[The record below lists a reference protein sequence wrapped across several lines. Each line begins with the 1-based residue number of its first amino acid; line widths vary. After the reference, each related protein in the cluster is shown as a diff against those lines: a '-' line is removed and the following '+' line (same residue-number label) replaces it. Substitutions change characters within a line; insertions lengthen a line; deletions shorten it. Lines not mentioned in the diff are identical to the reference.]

1 MPAKKK
7 TTKNEKDVEIVKTRM
22 LDSSMLEMEKQDKRR
37 GILLVIVSLLL
48 VCSLLL
54 NALQYIKCR
63 KKDCKENESEP
74 VEKIVISKTINI
86 EGYEFSFDD
95 KWNLNID
102 KDKLSLSNKD
112 QTANFHFELNEYNY
126 ETLIKEENIKKYI
139 EDLQVSDNVTINIY
153 KEEIRKDSKYYY
165 LEGTNKENYTYVN
178 ILVGKED
185 KTFSIKGVFEN
196 AKALEQ
202 NKSTIVDIILNAKKK

>member
-1 MPAKKK
+1 MPTKKK
-7 TTKNEKDVEIVKTRM
+7 TTKINKDEEIVKTRM
-22 LDSSMLEMEKQDKRR
+22 LDSSMIENEKQGKVR

-63 KKDCKENESEP
+63 KKECEEQEP
-74 VEKIVISKTINI
+74 QEIEKIVISKTINI

-112 QTANFHFELNEYNY
+112 QTANIHFELNDYNY
-126 ETLIKEENIKKYI
+126 ETLIKEEKIKQYI
-139 EDLQVSDNVTINIY
+139 EDLQVNDNVTINTY
-153 KEEIRKDSKYYY
+153 KEEIRNDSKYYY
-165 LEGTNKENYTYVN
+165 LEGTNKENYPYVN
-178 ILVGKED
+178 ILVGKEE

-196 AKALEQ
+196 SKALEQ
-202 NKSTIVDIILNAKKK
+202 YKTTIVDIILNAKKK